1 MSEKL
6 ISTNEMRMR
15 MVDLE
20 YKGLN
25 EQEFKNKIKQM
36 FIEEYGKEI
45 DANIEVFQSSN
56 SENPRIKDTGYDGT
70 AVHFYSEKEG
80 INELY
85 VISQGT
91 QDMKDW
97 EYNLKAMFAGLEYS
111 QARATELFTEEVINH
126 VETKNELSVIGL
138 SHSLAHNNN
147 TTAHLAFDTF
157 DEVYSFNGAQ
167 TNYYQL
173 YYADT
178 DFAEELNNIFSIP
191 TYDQNTIYN
200 LDPTQLEAFAKD
212 YYADKADNIHQI
224 ISLDDPL
231 YAVSGTRGFFTLGE
245 VEYIDTNPDYP
256 GLRAIMDDIPDH
268 VIQDFQALAIQ
279 YTTASREGGLDAAL
293 YDILGVD
300 MDLIRGVDGSG
311 DMLKLYILKQGELD
325 TMIRNLNDKIPELLS
340 HIQTITSNADVI
352 FGRFQEAGYIT
363 KKQKEVLVTEIA
375 NIDHELLGI
384 QTTIESNVVIR
395 DSGNFFVQLGGDA
408 GSILKVIMH
417 VNSIRKS
424 LETLNQEDFLKILNR
439 IGESHGILELL
450 KSISGGSKSYI
461 GPDMVLTAT
470 SGKKEIRV
478 NMSAALQ
485 MYQQGSR
492 VLQEKESEIAQFS
505 KVIEMEIID
514 AYKNERRKVIQ
525 KINDMEG
532 NPRLYHHLLA
542 QHGLYQTFTKKITS
556 IRVHEV
562 LYPLEQADLNQE
574 IHILRESV
582 EKARLQIEGY
592 RKAIES
598 LFEEEE
604 RISKQFDL
612 MRGV

>member
-1 MSEKL
+1 MSENL
-6 ISTNEMRMR
+6 ISTNETRMR

-20 YKGLN
+20 YEGLN
-25 EQEFKNKIKQM
+25 EEDFKSKIKQM
-36 FIEEYGKEI
+36 YIEEYGNEMN
-45 DANIEVFQSSN
+45 ANIEIFQSSAFDVP
-56 SENPRIKDTGYDGT
+56 EIKDSGYDGT

-91 QDMKDW
+91 QDVKDW
-97 EYNLKAMFAGLEYS
+97 EYNIKAMFAGLDSS
-111 QARATELFTEEVINH
+111 QAEATNLFTEEVINC
-126 VETKNELSVIGL
+126 VETKSELSVIGL

-157 DEVYSFNGAQ
+157 DKVYSFNGAQ

-173 YYADT
+173 YYADPE
-178 DFAEELNNIFSIP
+178 FAEELNKNFSLP
-191 TYDQNTIYN
+191 TYDENAIYN
-200 LDPTQLEAFAKD
+200 LDPTKLEAFAKD
-212 YYADKADNIHQI
+212 YYADKADNIHQV

-245 VEYIDTNPDYP
+245 VDYIDTNPDYP
-256 GLRAIMDDIPDH
+256 GLRRVFDDIPDH

-279 YTTASREGGLDAAL
+279 YTTASQEGGLDAAI

-300 MDLIRGVDGSG
+300 MELVRQFKDENVIKV
-311 DMLKLYILKQGELD
+311 YATKQSEWD
-325 TMIRNLNDKIPELLS
+325 TMIRNLNDKVPELLS
-340 HIQTITSNADVI
+340 HIQTITNNADVI
-352 FGRFQEAGYIT
+352 FGRLEDAGYIT
-363 KKQKEVLVTEIA
+363 GKQKEILVTEITQIEKA
-375 NIDHELLGI
+375 LVAI
-384 QTTIESNVVIR
+384 QTTIEENVEIR
-395 DSGNFFVQLGGDA
+395 DNGKFFAQLGGDA
-408 GSILKVIMH
+408 ESVLNIFIYIY
-417 VNSIRKS
+417 SIRKS
-424 LETLNQEDFLKILNR
+424 LDTLNEEDFLEILNR
-439 IGESHGILELL
+439 IGDSHGILELL
-450 KSISGGSKSYI
+450 ESLSGGKKSYI
-461 GPDMVLTAT
+461 GPDMILTAT

-485 MYQQGSR
+485 MYQQGSS
-492 VLQEKESEIAQFS
+492 VLQEKETEIVQFS
-505 KVIEMEIID
+505 KTIEMEIMD
-514 AYKNERRKVIQ
+514 AYKDERRKVIQ

-532 NPRLYHHLLA
+532 SPRLYHHLLA
-542 QHGLYQTFTKKITS
+542 KHGLFPTFTKKITS

-562 LYPLEQADLNQE
+562 LYPLEQADLHQE
-574 IHILRESV
+574 IHTLRESV

-598 LFEEEE
+598 LFDEDE